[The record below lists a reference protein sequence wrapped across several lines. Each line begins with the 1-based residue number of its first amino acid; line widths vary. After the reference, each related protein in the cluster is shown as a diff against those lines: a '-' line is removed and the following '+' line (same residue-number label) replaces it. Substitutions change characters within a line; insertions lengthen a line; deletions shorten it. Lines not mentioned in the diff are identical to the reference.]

1 MHPKP
6 VMVSYLPVLLRVNH
20 KKGSWAYFFFK
31 FSNQTNHFFLM
42 SLVLC
47 KGQLALVN
55 PCILV
60 MKGIHMLRK
69 KWIFFLCFGH
79 STVAVA
85 FLKKLW
91 NPKKERNDNSQVLAA
106 HGVVFINHHPKFFQD
121 FSVQVPLDPSL
132 LSSLCLQPIAWCI
145 SELAEDASILLS
157 MSPTKMLKSIMWILS
172 QTSQV
177 HVLIWGINFSFLSQL
192 CVSVMRSGSKPAHS
206 Y

>member
-1 MHPKP
+1 MCQIHEKEPVTQRVLMHPKP

-47 KGQLALVN
+47 KGQLAFVN
-55 PCILV
+55 PSILV
-60 MKGIHMLRK
+60 IKGIHMLRK

-132 LSSLCLQPIAWCI
+132 LSSLCLHPIAWCI
-145 SELAEDASILLS
+145 SELAEDASVLA
-157 MSPTKMLKSIMWILS
+157 
-172 QTSQV
+172 V
-177 HVLIWGINFSFLSQL
+177 HVTIKNVEEYHVDLVPDL
-192 CVSVMRSGSKPAHS
+192 SGSCSDLGH
-206 Y
+206 